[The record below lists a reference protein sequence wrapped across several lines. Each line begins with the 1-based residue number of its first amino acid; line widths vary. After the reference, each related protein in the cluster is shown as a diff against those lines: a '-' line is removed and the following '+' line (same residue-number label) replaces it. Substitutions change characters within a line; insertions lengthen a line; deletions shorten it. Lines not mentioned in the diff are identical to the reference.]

1 MSTAQSD
8 LLTTEPLVIT
18 PGTPHLV
25 VSEVPMQG
33 DWVEHNGD
41 FGNVVSTGNLFGHYY
56 DVDFIGDFPGGP
68 SMRMRTRTIHR
79 DELTKVE
86 YR

>member
-8 LLTTEPLVIT
+8 LLTTEPLTIA
-18 PGTPHLV
+18 PGVPHLV
-25 VSEVPMQG
+25 LSEVPMQG
-33 DWVEHNGD
+33 DWVEHNGR
-41 FGNVVSTGNLFGHYY
+41 FGNIVSIGNLFSQYY
-56 DVDFIGDFPGGP
+56 TVDFIGDTAGGP
-68 SMRMRTRTIHR
+68 SLRMRTETIHR